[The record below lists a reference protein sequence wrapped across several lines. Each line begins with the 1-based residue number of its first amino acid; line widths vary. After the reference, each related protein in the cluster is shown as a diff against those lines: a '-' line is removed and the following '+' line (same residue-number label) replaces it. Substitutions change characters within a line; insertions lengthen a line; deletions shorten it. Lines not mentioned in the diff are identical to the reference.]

1 MKGAL
6 ALRRCIQT
14 TSLDTSSTNI
24 GTSAWVQLIAAL
36 TYGASAVEVINNS
49 GQPLQIAM
57 GGAGSEVAIAYTV
70 PPGGS
75 PGLIPAEFL
84 AGARISAKSIGAT
97 ISSGYVLLNFFA

>member
-1 MKGAL
+1 MKSAL

-24 GTSAWVQLIAAL
+24 TTGAWVQLIAAL
-36 TYGASAVEVINNS
+36 TYGASAVEVINMS
-49 GQPLQIAM
+49 AQPLQLAM
-57 GGAGSEVAIAYTV
+57 GGSGSEVAIAYTI

-84 AGARISAKSIGAT
+84 AGARISTKAIGAT
-97 ISSGYVLLNFFA
+97 VDSGYILLNFFA